1 MTFVHNY
8 DIIFEDNCLYFINI
22 GGERMALTNVEMH
35 VGDNQ
40 WKSITIDEA
49 IKEYP
54 FEKVSAVSGIFRCKL
69 CKQFVTLT
77 APGINSRC
85 FKHSRGDLDKDCDDR
100 ALSSTI
106 SQFEMQSFIPPIRI
120 EIKNP
125 KLFSL
130 EMGFILPPDITNSK
144 GIIEIKSDDLD
155 SNVSLYDISRLNYDC
170 LTYLKIG
177 STPSERYLIKCDN
190 EQIHLSTI
198 VDGIKQ
204 TGVLFDYITR
214 KKLPDNGDVIVGR
227 EYILLTKRVLLANND
242 IEISQLCSMTD
253 WYAYKIS
260 TNVFSKTASDFYS
273 RYGYLLTEKLAF
285 LTFLWP
291 EYIVSPYVIKH
302 NTNDLFLYIQGESIT
317 PNIFPSNNNLCFKYC
332 DNDNGVA
339 VTVECNARQQLLSAG
354 RTKVLRY
361 TYLWKDNLDVSI
373 SSPVVKVT
381 DIKENDVISGNNFKL
396 PEKGILQITTQFD
409 GYIEINKDNW
419 VIERRK
425 VNANIIAEIDQIQYG
440 MSINVFQGL
449 DCVWSVS
456 YIRTKKSISSNEME
470 LLFKLQNAG
479 GKMIPI
485 SHVFGAVA
493 NKFSEYPKIKEWIY
507 LQIRNGYIS
516 ENAYKIIR
524 GK

>member
-1 MTFVHNY
+1 
-8 DIIFEDNCLYFINI
+8 
-22 GGERMALTNVEMH
+22 MALTNVAMWTNK
-35 VGDNQ
+35 G
-40 WKSITIDEA
+40 WKSVTVDEA
-49 IKEYP
+49 ISLFPYN
-54 FEKVSAVSGIFRCKL
+54 KVSANSGIFMCRL
-69 CKQFVTLT
+69 CKKYVTLT
-77 APGINSRC
+77 APGIYSRC
-85 FKHSRGDLDKDCDDR
+85 FKHSRGDVDKECNDR
-100 ALSSTI
+100 VLSSTI
-106 SQFEMQSFIPPIRI
+106 SQFEMHNFIPPIRI
-120 EIKNP
+120 EIKSI

-130 EMGFILPPDITNSK
+130 EMGFILPPDINNPK
-144 GIIEIKSDDLD
+144 GVIEIKSNDLI
-155 SNVSLYDISRLNYDC
+155 SNVAIYDISRLNYDC

-214 KKLPDNGDVIVGR
+214 KKLPDDADVLVNC
-227 EYILLTKRVLLANND
+227 EYILLTKSILLSNTD
-242 IEISQLCSMTD
+242 IDIFQLCSMGC
-253 WYAYKIS
+253 WNVYKV
-260 TNVFSKTASDFYS
+260 TAKVFSKSASDFFFK
-273 RYGYLLTEKLAF
+273 YGYLLTEKQAF

-291 EYIVSPYVIKH
+291 EYTVSPYVIKH
-302 NTNDLFLYIQGESIT
+302 KTEKLHLYIQGESII
-317 PNIFPSNNNLCFKYC
+317 PKIFPSGNIICCKYC

-381 DIKENDVISGNNFKL
+381 DVKGNDIISGNNYKL
-396 PEKGILQITTQFD
+396 PEKKILQITTQFD
-409 GYIEINKDNW
+409 GYIEIIKDDW
-419 VIERRK
+419 LIEKRNI
-425 VNANIIAEIDQIQYG
+425 NANNIAEIDQIQYG
-440 MSINVFQGL
+440 MGINVFQGF
-449 DCVWSVS
+449 DCVWSIS
-456 YIRTKKSISSNEME
+456 YIRTKKSISSNETE

-479 GKMIPI
+479 GKMVPI

-493 NKFSEYPKIKEWIY
+493 NKYSEYPKIKEWIY

>member
-1 MTFVHNY
+1 
-8 DIIFEDNCLYFINI
+8 
-22 GGERMALTNVEMH
+22 MALTNVEMCI
-35 VGDNQ
+35 GDDQ

-54 FEKVSAVSGIFRCKL
+54 IGKVSAVSGIFRCKL

-85 FKHSRGDLDKDCDDR
+85 FKHSRGDLEKDCDDR
-100 ALSSTI
+100 SLSSTF
-106 SQFEMQSFIPPIRI
+106 SQFEMHSFIPPIRI

-130 EMGFILPPDITNSK
+130 EMGFILPPDITNPK
-144 GIIEIKSDDLD
+144 GIIEIKSDDLV

-170 LTYLKIG
+170 LTYLEI
-177 STPSERYLIKCDN
+177 SNIPSERYIIKCDN
-190 EQIHLSTI
+190 EQFHLSNN
-198 VDGIKQ
+198 VEGIKK

-214 KKLPDNGDVIVGR
+214 KKLPDNGDVIVGH
-227 EYILLTKRVLLANND
+227 EYILLTQRVLLSNND
-242 IEISQLCSMTD
+242 IEISQLCSMSD

-260 TNVFSKTASDFYS
+260 TNVLSKTASDFYF

-302 NTNDLFLYIQGESIT
+302 NTNELFLYIQGESIT
-317 PNIFPSNNNLCFKYC
+317 PDIFPSDNSLYYNYC
-332 DNDNGVA
+332 DNNNGVA

-409 GYIEINKDNW
+409 GYIEIIKDDW
-419 VIERRK
+419 LIERRNI
-425 VNANIIAEIDQIQYG
+425 NANIIAEIDQIQYG

-456 YIRTKKSISSNEME
+456 YIRAKKRISSNETE
-470 LLFKLQNAG
+470 LLFKLQNAS

-493 NKFSEYPKIKEWIY
+493 NKYSEYPKIKEWIY

-516 ENAYKIIR
+516 ENAFKIIR